1 MLAFI
6 LQKLDDQPIDLMDD
20 ELIMFEYEAD
30 NTIQFSDDIHT
41 SHPQSTYAYTRCDLQ
56 PLRFA

>member
-1 MLAFI
+1 MLTLI
-6 LQKLDDQPIDLMDD
+6 LQKYDDQPIDLMDD
-20 ELIMFEYEAD
+20 DLIMFEYEPD

-41 SHPQSTYAYTRCDLQ
+41 SHPQSTYAYT

>member
-6 LQKLDDQPIDLMDD
+6 LQKLDDQPIDMMDD
-20 ELIMFEYEAD
+20 DLIMFEYEPD
-30 NTIQFSDDIHT
+30 MTIQFSDDIHT
-41 SHPQSTYAYTRCDLQ
+41 SHTPTTYAYT

>member
-1 MLAFI
+1 MLAYI

-20 ELIMFEYEAD
+20 DLIMFEYEPD

-41 SHPQSTYAYTRCDLQ
+41 SNHHSLATTYAYT

>member
-1 MLAFI
+1 MLAYI

-20 ELIMFEYEAD
+20 DLIMFEYEPD

-41 SHPQSTYAYTRCDLQ
+41 SNAPTTYAYT

>member
-20 ELIMFEYEAD
+20 DLIMFEYESD
-30 NTIQFSDDIHT
+30 NTIRFSDDIHT
-41 SHPQSTYAYTRCDLQ
+41 SRTPSAYTYTPWELT
-56 PLRFA
+56 

>member
-20 ELIMFEYEAD
+20 DLIMFEYEPD
-30 NTIQFSDDIHT
+30 NIIQFSDDLHT
-41 SHPQSTYAYTRCDLQ
+41 SRTPSAYTYTPWEL
-56 PLRFA
+56 A

>member
-6 LQKLDDQPIDLMDD
+6 LQKLDDQPIDMMDD
-20 ELIMFEYEAD
+20 DLIMFEYEPD
-30 NTIQFSDDIHT
+30 MTIQFSDDVRAHHSLDPT
-41 SHPQSTYAYTRCDLQ
+41 AYT